1 MWYISTYISGP
12 SSGEMIYSRLNGE
25 TAETCV
31 EHVKR
36 FIVKN
41 YLKLKIH
48 GKNVKLTNFY
58 YILVRIASGCHLNK
72 NYSNKF
78 SKIYYLHDKKKT
90 SSHQTMPLE
99 KVTFDIYMYLPCTDL
114 NLKTTLKNIF

>member
-1 MWYISTYISGP
+1 MWYIRTYISGP
-12 SSGEMIYSRLNGE
+12 SSGEMIYNRHNGE

-48 GKNVKLTNFY
+48 GKTVELTNCY
-58 YILVRIASGCHLNK
+58 YILVRIARGCDLNK

-78 SKIYYLHDKKKT
+78 IKIYKLHNKKKQVHKYLCMLT
-90 SSHQTMPLE
+90 KTKMNLLNMHLSTVTWE
-99 KVTFDIYMYLPCTDL
+99 K
-114 NLKTTLKNIF
+114 